1 MGAGVVEF
9 CSKGYDGARI
19 DQIAARAKCNI
30 RMIYHYFGSK
40 EDLYLAVLER
50 VYDAIRNPEQEL
62 HLDDYDPV
70 EGLTTLVEFTFR
82 HLQTHPEFV
91 ALISNENMMKGR
103 HLQRSQRVPESTA
116 PLMEVIQGLL
126 RRGEAGGVFRPGIDP
141 VQLYV
146 TIVALCYFHIGN
158 RYTLSIMFQQD
169 MGREEWLEERCRHAC
184 EVIRRYV
191 VVS

>member
-116 PLMEVIQGLL
+116 PLMEVIGDLL
-126 RRGEAGGVFRPGIDP
+126 RRGEAAGVFREGIDP

-169 MGREEWLEERCRHAC
+169 MGREEWLDERCRHAC